1 MEFYFPTE
9 TGEQLAFASA
19 ALFALLGLL
28 IMFAPGITLRGLG
41 LSGWEGRRE
50 GLAALRLGGGMMT
63 GLGASA
69 VMLAQPMLYLAYGI
83 TLGVGLF
90 GLILSILSDHGG
102 ARGATWSNFLLI
114 IAVTVLGIL
123 PFIYVFGLV

>member
-19 ALFALLGLL
+19 ALFALLGLF
-28 IMFAPGITLRGLG
+28 IMFAPVITLRGLG
-41 LSGWEGRRE
+41 LSGREGRE
-50 GLAALRLGGGMMT
+50 GLAALRLGGGMMA

-102 ARGATWSNFLLI
+102 ARGATWRNFLLI
-114 IAVTVLGIL
+114 IAVTVLGVL